1 LISAMFIGCE
11 DDRFTPYIA
20 NIDDCHFS
28 LDLDSVET
36 VNRLIGTWKWVY
48 EDQLTLN
55 GYVGTTTSHLG
66 LSIQIKSNG
75 ELVIY
80 NNEVVEV
87 TTWTIKPEA
96 GGSAWILNTHPFHG
110 YTYGPLRFCDDYF
123 AVRNSLTDASDD
135 YYQKVDETAG

>member
-1 LISAMFIGCE
+1 MLIGCK

-36 VNRLIGTWKWVY
+36 VNRLIGTWKWFY
-48 EDQLTLN
+48 EDQLTFN

-75 ELVIY
+75 ELIIY
-80 NNEVVEV
+80 NETKVNEVL
-87 TTWTIKPEA
+87 TWSITPSA
-96 GGSAWILNTHPFHG
+96 GGFSSGWILETEPHRGFVN
-110 YTYGPLRFCDDYF
+110 GPIRFCEDYLSI
-123 AVRNSLTDASDD
+123 RNSITDGSDQ
-135 YYQKVDETAG
+135 YYRKVDETAG